1 MKYCAVQYCTI
12 CAVLHSLHSTIHF
25 RNSHLLTFQPKMIQ
39 YSKVL
44 YEDDDDEDDDDDDD
58 DDDVFML
65 WVAFLFAGVV
75 AMVWAACRA
84 ADI

>member
-1 MKYCAVQYCTI
+1 MQYSTVQYALYCTP
-12 CAVLHSLHSTIHF
+12 CTVQ